1 METPSREVSD
11 AGSAARRNPRSPGVS
26 LGRGLDS
33 FLDDLTPEATRQATT
48 EDRAALL
55 QLTKFRERLAAMGDG
70 AGDGDEHDPP
80 ATPSDSPRTMDT
92 TNRASSPPSPD
103 ENAPP
108 GAGIPG
114 AGIPGMTP
122 RKVHP
127 SFTLPPHEQQRRDAP
142 AAAPA
147 AAVRTRGTSPSLIT
161 SPSGRIEVGAT
172 AMTTAR
178 SSPLSRE
185 QTTPTDDDADAGGSQ
200 RRRRARVL
208 EDETDVFGR
217 DDDDVFGRDN
227 DDGDGLTEQTHGSAA
242 ADPVARA
249 PASHDPRSSV
259 TTRSN
264 DPYIVGRLLGSVEA
278 ALAEAATP
286 RAALGALRADVDECR
301 AAIDALRESHLALER
316 EDGAL
321 TEAQGQMREELDDA
335 WRTRLPR
342 LERLMFRL
350 ADRLDRVVDEAVAAS
365 IEAVNVRRLEEELGR
380 LRLEI
385 AELAGVETG
394 RATGEAVGEATL
406 AAIAHADSSVNTLRA
421 ETAAAVESV
430 RVETLARLERV
441 EARVERAESE
451 SESSKALTRGHPLGG
466 GESVVARVAA
476 GLEPCIDVVTALAAR
491 VLGPGRSGDSER
503 EGGGREAVTATPRGK
518 STGFARDEKATKTGI
533 AAIFEGVAADMD
545 DDAGADL
552 LGASLV
558 VLAAEAAHAIAPRGP
573 CRVATRVVRAAV
585 WTSTAALASGAVK
598 SWCHRVATEAMA
610 ERRRRLDRVAKE
622 GADVDD
628 DDEEE
633 ERFETP
639 PARSSADPEL
649 FVNTH

>member
-1 METPSREVSD
+1 MRSDDFKPRGTSSMETPSREVSD
-11 AGSAARRNPRSPGVS
+11 AGSAAKRNPRSPGVS

-92 TNRASSPPSPD
+92 TSRASSPPSPD

-108 GAGIPG
+108 GT
-114 AGIPGMTP
+114 GIPGMTP

-127 SFTLPPHEQQRRDAP
+127 SFTLPPHEQQRRDA
-142 AAAPA
+142 AA

-172 AMTTAR
+172 ATTTAR
-178 SSPLSRE
+178 SSPLGRE
-185 QTTPTDDDADAGGSQ
+185 PTTPTDLDNAGG
-200 RRRRARVL
+200 RRRARVL
-208 EDETDVFGR
+208 EDGT
-217 DDDDVFGRDN
+217 DVFGRDN
-227 DDGDGLTEQTHGSAA
+227 DDGDGLTETHGSAA
-242 ADPVARA
+242 ADPIARA
-249 PASHDPRSSV
+249 PADDPRSSA
-259 TTRSN
+259 TRS
-264 DPYIVGRLLGSVEA
+264 DGDLVVGRLLGSVEA

-301 AAIDALRESHLALER
+301 AAIDALRESHVALER

-321 TEAQGQMREELDDA
+321 TEAQGQMREELDDV

-350 ADRLDRVVDEAVAAS
+350 ADRVDRVVDEAAAAS
-365 IEAVNVRRLEEELGR
+365 EAVNARRLEEELGR
-380 LRLEI
+380 LRVEI
-385 AELAGVETG
+385 AEVTRNTG
-394 RATGEAVGEATL
+394 RATGEAIGEATL
-406 AAIAHADSSVNTLRA
+406 EAIARVDSGVNALRA

-430 RVETLARLERV
+430 RVETLARLERMEEAPAE
-441 EARVERAESE
+441 EARRRSAVESASLGRPSVES
-451 SESSKALTRGHPLGG
+451 A
-466 GESVVARVAA
+466 VARVAA
-476 GLEPCIDVVTALAAR
+476 GLEPCIDAVTALAAR
-491 VLGPGRSGDSER
+491 VLGPGRRSGEDER
-503 EGGGREAVTATPRGK
+503 EREVVTATPRGK
-518 STGFARDEKATKTGI
+518 TTGSARGDEASRGDNRGLLDRGLLRGAFAR
-533 AAIFEGVAADMD
+533 D

-585 WTSTAALASGAVK
+585 WTSSAALLSGVVR
-598 SWCHRVATEAMA
+598 SFCHRVATEAMA
-610 ERRRRLDRVAKE
+610 ERRRRCGGGAKE

-628 DDEEE
+628 DDDEE

>member
-80 ATPSDSPRTMDT
+80 ATPSDSPRTMDIT
-92 TNRASSPPSPD
+92 SRASSPPSPD

-108 GAGIPG
+108 GT
-114 AGIPGMTP
+114 GIPGMTP

-127 SFTLPPHEQQRRDAP
+127 SFTLPPHEQQRRDA
-142 AAAPA
+142 AAA

-172 AMTTAR
+172 ATTTAR
-178 SSPLSRE
+178 SSPLGRE
-185 QTTPTDDDADAGGSQ
+185 PTTPTDLDDAGGSQ

-208 EDETDVFGR
+208 EDGTDVFGR

-227 DDGDGLTEQTHGSAA
+227 DDGDGLTETHGSAA
-242 ADPVARA
+242 ADPTARP
-249 PASHDPRSSV
+249 PADDPRSLV
-259 TTRSN
+259 TRSN
-264 DPYIVGRLLGSVEA
+264 DDPCIVGRLLGSVEA
-278 ALAEAATP
+278 ALAEAVTP

-301 AAIDALRESHLALER
+301 AAIDALRESHVALER

-365 IEAVNVRRLEEELGR
+365 EAVNVRRLEEELGR
-380 LRLEI
+380 LRVEI
-385 AELAGVETG
+385 AETIASIGDG
-394 RATGEAVGEATL
+394 KGEAVGEATL
-406 AAIAHADSSVNTLRA
+406 EAIAHVDSSVNALRA

-466 GESVVARVAA
+466 GEPVVARVAA

-518 STGFARDEKATKTGI
+518 STGFARDEKATQTGI

-598 SWCHRVATEAMA
+598 SWCHRVANEAMA
-610 ERRRRLDRVAKE
+610 ERRRRLEGGAKE

>member
-11 AGSAARRNPRSPGVS
+11 AGSAAKRNPRSPGVS

-55 QLTKFRERLAAMGDG
+55 QLTKFRERLAAMGEG

-92 TNRASSPPSPD
+92 TSRASSPPSPD

-108 GAGIPG
+108 GT
-114 AGIPGMTP
+114 GIPGMTP

-127 SFTLPPHEQQRRDAP
+127 SFTLPPHEQQRRDVA
-142 AAAPA
+142 A

-172 AMTTAR
+172 ATTTAR
-178 SSPLSRE
+178 SSPLGRE
-185 QTTPTDDDADAGGSQ
+185 PTTPTDLDNAGG
-200 RRRRARVL
+200 RRRARVL
-208 EDETDVFGR
+208 EDGT
-217 DDDDVFGRDN
+217 DVFGRDN
-227 DDGDGLTEQTHGSAA
+227 DDGDGLTETHGSAA
-242 ADPVARA
+242 ADPIARA
-249 PASHDPRSSV
+249 PADDPRSSA
-259 TTRSN
+259 TRS
-264 DPYIVGRLLGSVEA
+264 DDDLVVGRLLGSVEA
-278 ALAEAATP
+278 ALAE
-286 RAALGALRADVDECR
+286 AALGALRADVDECR
-301 AAIDALRESHLALER
+301 AAIDALRESHVALER

-321 TEAQGQMREELDDA
+321 TEAQGQMREELDDV

-350 ADRLDRVVDEAVAAS
+350 ADRMDRVVDEAAAAS
-365 IEAVNVRRLEEELGR
+365 EAVNARRLEEELGR
-380 LRLEI
+380 LRVEI
-385 AELAGVETG
+385 AEVTRNTG
-394 RATGEAVGEATL
+394 RATGEAIGEATL
-406 AAIAHADSSVNTLRA
+406 EAIARVDSGVNALRA

-430 RVETLARLERV
+430 RVETLARLERMEEAPAE
-441 EARVERAESE
+441 EARRRSAVESASLGRPSVES
-451 SESSKALTRGHPLGG
+451 A
-466 GESVVARVAA
+466 VARVAA
-476 GLEPCIDVVTALAAR
+476 GLEPCIDAVTALAAR
-491 VLGPGRSGDSER
+491 VLGPGRRSGEDER
-503 EGGGREAVTATPRGK
+503 EREVVTATPRGK
-518 STGFARDEKATKTGI
+518 TTGSARGDEASRGVNRGLLDRGLLRGAFK
-533 AAIFEGVAADMD
+533 GVAWD

-585 WTSTAALASGAVK
+585 WTSSAALLSGVVK
-598 SWCHRVATEAMA
+598 SFCHRVATEAMA
-610 ERRRRLDRVAKE
+610 ERRRRCGGGAKE

-628 DDEEE
+628 DEDEE

>member
-70 AGDGDEHDPP
+70 AGEGDEHDPP

-114 AGIPGMTP
+114 MTP

-127 SFTLPPHEQQRRDAP
+127 SFTLPPHEQQRRDA
-142 AAAPA
+142 AAAA

-178 SSPLSRE
+178 ASPLGRE
-185 QTTPTDDDADAGGSQ
+185 PTTPTDDDAAGGGSQ

-208 EDETDVFGR
+208 EDGTDVFGGR
-217 DDDDVFGRDN
+217 DD

-242 ADPVARA
+242 AADPIADPIARA
-249 PASHDPRSSV
+249 PADDPRSSV
-259 TTRSN
+259 MTRSN
-264 DPYIVGRLLGSVEA
+264 DPYVVGRLLGSVEA
-278 ALAEAATP
+278 ALAEAVTP

-316 EDGAL
+316 EDGVL

-350 ADRLDRVVDEAVAAS
+350 ADRTDRVVDEAVAAS
-365 IEAVNVRRLEEELGR
+365 EAVNVRRLEEELGR

-385 AELAGVETG
+385 AEIAGVQTG
-394 RATGEAVGEATL
+394 RATGEAIGEATL
-406 AAIAHADSSVNTLRA
+406 AAIAHADSIVESVRVL
-421 ETAAAVESV
+421 TAAAVESV

-441 EARVERAESE
+441 EARLERAES
-451 SESSKALTRGHPLGG
+451 SIKAVSRPLGV
-466 GESVVARVAA
+466 ESVVKRVAA
-476 GLEPCIDVVTALAAR
+476 GLEPCVDVVTALAAR
-491 VLGPGRSGDSER
+491 VLGPGRSGEDER
-503 EGGGREAVTATPRGK
+503 TRREAVTATPRGTC
-518 STGFARDEKATKTGI
+518 TGSARDEKASGGGI
-533 AAIFEGVAADMD
+533 APLFKGVARD

-585 WTSTAALASGAVK
+585 WTASAALASGAGK
-598 SWCHRVATEAMA
+598 SWCHRLATEAMA
-610 ERRRRLDRVAKE
+610 ERRRRCEGVAKE

-649 FVNTH
+649 FVNTR

>member
-1 METPSREVSD
+1 MRSDDFKPRGTSSMETPSREVSD
-11 AGSAARRNPRSPGVS
+11 AGSAAKRNPRSPGVS

-55 QLTKFRERLAAMGDG
+55 QLTKFRERLAAMGEG

-92 TNRASSPPSPD
+92 TSRASSPPSPD

-108 GAGIPG
+108 GT
-114 AGIPGMTP
+114 GIPGMTP

-127 SFTLPPHEQQRRDAP
+127 SFTLPPHEQQRRDVA
-142 AAAPA
+142 A

-172 AMTTAR
+172 ATTTAR
-178 SSPLSRE
+178 SSPLGRE
-185 QTTPTDDDADAGGSQ
+185 PTTPTDLDNAGG
-200 RRRRARVL
+200 RRRARVL
-208 EDETDVFGR
+208 EDGT
-217 DDDDVFGRDN
+217 DVFGRDN
-227 DDGDGLTEQTHGSAA
+227 DDGDGLTETHGSAA
-242 ADPVARA
+242 ADPIARA
-249 PASHDPRSSV
+249 PADDPRSSA
-259 TTRSN
+259 TRS
-264 DPYIVGRLLGSVEA
+264 DDDLVVGRLLGSVEA

-301 AAIDALRESHLALER
+301 AAIDALRESHVALER

-321 TEAQGQMREELDDA
+321 TEAQGQMREELDDV

-350 ADRLDRVVDEAVAAS
+350 ADRMDRVVDEAAAAS
-365 IEAVNVRRLEEELGR
+365 EAVNARRLEEELGR
-380 LRLEI
+380 LRVEI
-385 AELAGVETG
+385 AEVTRNTG
-394 RATGEAVGEATL
+394 RATGEAIGEATL
-406 AAIAHADSSVNTLRA
+406 EAIARVDSGVNALRA

-430 RVETLARLERV
+430 RVETLARLERMEAAQLAE
-441 EARVERAESE
+441 EARRKSAVESAVES
-451 SESSKALTRGHPLGG
+451 TRGSRHW
-466 GESVVARVAA
+466 SSFAA
-476 GLEPCIDVVTALAAR
+476 GLEPCVDVITALAAR
-491 VLGPGRSGDSER
+491 VLGPGRRSGKDER
-503 EGGGREAVTATPRGK
+503 ESYPAVTATGSALDDEASGVINRGL
-518 STGFARDEKATKTGI
+518 RRQIHRCKTIGGI
-533 AAIFEGVAADMD
+533 EGVAWD

-598 SWCHRVATEAMA
+598 SWCHRVANEAMA
-610 ERRRRLDRVAKE
+610 ERRRRLEGGAKE
-622 GADVDD
+622 GDDD
-628 DDEEE
+628 DDED

>member
-1 METPSREVSD
+1 MRFDDFKPRGASSMETPSREVSD

-92 TNRASSPPSPD
+92 TSRASSPPSPD

-108 GAGIPG
+108 GT
-114 AGIPGMTP
+114 GIPGMTP

-127 SFTLPPHEQQRRDAP
+127 SFTLPPHEQQRRDA
-142 AAAPA
+142 AAA

-172 AMTTAR
+172 ATTTAR
-178 SSPLSRE
+178 SSPLGRE
-185 QTTPTDDDADAGGSQ
+185 PTTPTDLDDAGGSQ

-208 EDETDVFGR
+208 EDGTDVFGR

-227 DDGDGLTEQTHGSAA
+227 DDGDGLTETHGSAA
-242 ADPVARA
+242 ADPTARP
-249 PASHDPRSSV
+249 PADDPRSLV
-259 TTRSN
+259 TRSN
-264 DPYIVGRLLGSVEA
+264 DDPRIVGRLLGSVEA
-278 ALAEAATP
+278 ALAEAVTP

-301 AAIDALRESHLALER
+301 AAIDALRESHVALER

-365 IEAVNVRRLEEELGR
+365 EAVNVRRLEEELGR
-380 LRLEI
+380 LRVEI
-385 AELAGVETG
+385 AETIASIGDG
-394 RATGEAVGEATL
+394 KGEAVGEATL
-406 AAIAHADSSVNTLRA
+406 EAIAHVDSSVNALRA

-430 RVETLARLERV
+430 RVETLARLERMEAAQLAE
-441 EARVERAESE
+441 EARRKSAVESAVES
-451 SESSKALTRGHPLGG
+451 TRGSRHW
-466 GESVVARVAA
+466 SSFAA
-476 GLEPCIDVVTALAAR
+476 GLEPCVDVITALAAR
-491 VLGPGRSGDSER
+491 VLGPGRRSGKDER
-503 EGGGREAVTATPRGK
+503 ESYPAVTATGSALDDEASGVINRGL
-518 STGFARDEKATKTGI
+518 RRQIHRCKTIGGI
-533 AAIFEGVAADMD
+533 EGVAWD

-598 SWCHRVATEAMA
+598 SWCHRVANEAMA
-610 ERRRRLDRVAKE
+610 ERRRRLEGGAKE
-622 GADVDD
+622 GDDD
-628 DDEEE
+628 DDED

>member
-33 FLDDLTPEATRQATT
+33 FLDDLTPEAARQATT
-48 EDRAALL
+48 EDRAA
-55 QLTKFRERLAAMGDG
+55 
-70 AGDGDEHDPP
+70 
-80 ATPSDSPRTMDT
+80 ATPSDSPRTMDIT
-92 TNRASSPPSPD
+92 SRASSPPSPD

-108 GAGIPG
+108 GT
-114 AGIPGMTP
+114 GIPGMTP

-127 SFTLPPHEQQRRDAP
+127 SFTLPPHEQQRRDA
-142 AAAPA
+142 AAA

-172 AMTTAR
+172 ATTTAR
-178 SSPLSRE
+178 SSPLGRE
-185 QTTPTDDDADAGGSQ
+185 PTTPTDLDNARGSQ
-200 RRRRARVL
+200 RRRWARVL
-208 EDETDVFGR
+208 EDGTDVFGR

-227 DDGDGLTEQTHGSAA
+227 DDGDGLTETHGSAA
-242 ADPVARA
+242 ADPTARP
-249 PASHDPRSSV
+249 PADDPRSLV
-259 TTRSN
+259 TRSN
-264 DPYIVGRLLGSVEA
+264 DDPCIVGRLLGSVEA
-278 ALAEAATP
+278 ALAEAVTP

-301 AAIDALRESHLALER
+301 AAIDALRESHVALER

-365 IEAVNVRRLEEELGR
+365 EAVNVRRLEEELGR
-380 LRLEI
+380 LRIEI
-385 AELAGVETG
+385 AETIASIGDG
-394 RATGEAVGEATL
+394 KGEAVGEATL
-406 AAIAHADSSVNTLRA
+406 EAIAHVDSSVNALRA

-430 RVETLARLERV
+430 RVETLARLERMEAAQLAE
-441 EARVERAESE
+441 EARRKSAVESAVES
-451 SESSKALTRGHPLGG
+451 TRGSRHW
-466 GESVVARVAA
+466 SSFAA
-476 GLEPCIDVVTALAAR
+476 GLEPCVDVITALAAR
-491 VLGPGRSGDSER
+491 VLGPGRRSGKDER
-503 EGGGREAVTATPRGK
+503 ESYPAVTATGSALDDEASGVINRGL
-518 STGFARDEKATKTGI
+518 RRQIHRCKTIRGI
-533 AAIFEGVAADMD
+533 EGVAWD

-598 SWCHRVATEAMA
+598 SWCHRVANEAMA
-610 ERRRRLDRVAKE
+610 ERRRRLEGGAKE